1 MSHVAG
7 VGLITLA
14 WERALTRNFSWSALS
29 ELSYQFFNKQRHL
42 RRSNLRQ
49 MWRSPAP
56 DKATAFQIVRSL
68 SMGGI
73 ERPTAIQVQ
82 QCFISNSNKMAG
94 SLSDQLMLSGIQGNV
109 VRSSTMPELFAD
121 LLQAWYSIANCWESK
136 TLKHEPN
143 PNEQKYT

>member
-1 MSHVAG
+1 
-7 VGLITLA
+7 
-14 WERALTRNFSWSALS
+14 
-29 ELSYQFFNKQRHL
+29 
-42 RRSNLRQ
+42 

-121 LLQAWYSIANCWESK
+121 LLQA
-136 TLKHEPN
+136 
-143 PNEQKYT
+143 